1 MFLSL
6 ITAVALAAPIQD
18 QSVDLVRTFKAG
30 QKATYVFTSRMQ
42 FEHRQVPLETFI
54 PEIATYSSTI
64 NTTVEKMKPDGVAD
78 IRVKRP
84 DIAVKTGETFDT
96 PPKTI
101 VLIKDVN
108 QLITMSKK
116 NQVLDFEDF
125 TPKPKPPAGA
135 GGGGGGGNLLA
146 TIGVVQPNA
155 QDPIVAWMEQLR
167 QLAAFVNFFD
177 MGPILP
183 SGPVT
188 VGETWKETVGY
199 APVTVSEGADKGK
212 NINARIDYAMT
223 YMGKVARNGK
233 NFHHIVGKMLQ
244 DTDAAPY
251 LADLM
256 GVKPEASIFKSVKLK
271 LDGKVDYYL
280 DLATLDPVE
289 ILANSTGSI
298 DVEVASYTGGPVYQE
313 RFKSRAS
320 LVRK

>member
-1 MFLSL
+1 L
-6 ITAVALAAPIQD
+6 ITAVALYAPVQAP
-18 QSVDLVRTFKAG
+18 VDLVRTFKAG
-30 QKATYVFTSRMQ
+30 NKATYVFTSRMQ

-54 PEIATYSSTI
+54 PEIATYTSTI

-78 IRVKRP
+78 VRVKRP
-84 DIAVKTGETFDT
+84 DIAVKTGETFDS

-125 TPKPKPPAGA
+125 TPKPKPPAG
-135 GGGGGGGNLLA
+135 GGGGGGSLLA
-146 TIGVVQPNA
+146 SISVGAAVL
-155 QDPIVAWMEQLR
+155 QDPIAAWMDQLR

-183 SGPVT
+183 NGPVS
-188 VGETWKETVGY
+188 VGDTWKDTVGY
-199 APVTVSEGADKGK
+199 APVTVSAGADKGK
-212 NINARIDYAMT
+212 NINARIDYEMT
-223 YMGKVARNGK
+223 YLGKAEYKGK
-233 NFHHIVGKMLQ
+233 TYHHIKGKFLQ

-256 GVKPEASIFKSVKLK
+256 GVKPEASMFKSVKLMI
-271 LDGKVDYYL
+271 DGKVDYYL

-289 ILANSTGSI
+289 ILATSEGSV
-298 DVEVASYTGGPVYQE
+298 DVEVTAYSGGPVYQE

>member
-1 MFLSL
+1 MLLSL
-6 ITAVALAAPIQD
+6 ITAVALAAPMQD
-18 QSVDLVRTFKAG
+18 APVDLIRTFKAG
-30 QKATYVFTSRMQ
+30 TKATYVFTSRMQ

-54 PEIATYSSTI
+54 PEIATYTSTI
-64 NTTVEKMKPDGVAD
+64 NTTVEQMKPDGVAD
-78 IRVKRP
+78 IRVKLP
-84 DIAVKTGETFDT
+84 DISVKTGETFEK
-96 PPKTI
+96 PPQTI

-108 QLITMSKK
+108 QLLTMSKK

-125 TPKPKPPAGA
+125 TPKPKPKD
-135 GGGGGGGNLLA
+135 GGGLLA
-146 TIGVVQPNA
+146 TVGIGVQPP
-155 QDPIVAWMEQLR
+155 QDPIVGWMEQLR

-183 SGPVT
+183 NGPVI

-199 APVTVSEGADKGK
+199 APITVREGADKGK
-212 NINARIDYAMT
+212 NINARIDYEMT
-223 YMGKVARNGK
+223 YMGKAARNGK
-233 NFHHIVGKMLQ
+233 NFHHIVGKMIQ

-251 LADLM
+251 LADMM
-256 GVKPEASIFKSVKLK
+256 GVKPEASIFKEVRLK

-289 ILANSTGSI
+289 IQATSNGSI
-298 DVEVASYTGGPVYQE
+298 DVEVTAYTGGPVYQE

>member
-1 MFLSL
+1 MLLSL
-6 ITAVALAAPIQD
+6 ITAVALVAPVQD
-18 QSVDLVRTFKAG
+18 APVDLVRTFKAG
-30 QKATYVFTSRMQ
+30 SKATYVFTSRMQ
-42 FEHRQVPLETFI
+42 FEYRQVPLETFI

-78 IRVKRP
+78 LRVKRP
-84 DIAVKTGETFDT
+84 DISVKTGETFDA
-96 PPKTI
+96 PPRTI
-101 VLIKDVN
+101 VLIKDMN

-125 TPKPKPPAGA
+125 TPKPKPPAG
-135 GGGGGGGNLLA
+135 GGGGGLMA
-146 TIGVVQPNA
+146 TMGIGVQPV

-183 SGPVT
+183 NGPVA

-199 APVTVSEGADKGK
+199 APITVSEGADKGK
-212 NINARIDYAMT
+212 NINARIDYEMT
-223 YMGKVARNGK
+223 YMGKATRNGK
-233 NFHHIVGKMLQ
+233 NFHHIVGKLAQ

-251 LADLM
+251 LADMM
-256 GVKPEASIFKSVKLK
+256 GVKPEASIFKQVKLVIN
-271 LDGKVDYYL
+271 GKVDYYL
-280 DLATLDPVE
+280 DLTTLDPVE
-289 ILANSTGSI
+289 IQATSNGSI
-298 DVEVASYTGGPVYQE
+298 DVEVTSFSGGPVYQE